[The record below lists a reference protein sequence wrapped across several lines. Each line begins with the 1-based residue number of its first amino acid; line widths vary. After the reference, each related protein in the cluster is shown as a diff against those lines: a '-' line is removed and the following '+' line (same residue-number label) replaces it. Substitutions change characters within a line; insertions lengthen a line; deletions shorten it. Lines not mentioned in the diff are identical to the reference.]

1 MEVLPKGL
9 VKYHQQTNSGN
20 YMITLTQRDECC
32 NDMITGRVA
41 VVEGLV
47 AKPMRERVHAESGL
61 LHEEDAEDPGVDE
74 ASEVVTPRETCY

>member
-1 MEVLPKGL
+1 
-9 VKYHQQTNSGN
+9 
-20 YMITLTQRDECC
+20 
-32 NDMITGRVA
+32 MITGRVA

-74 ASEVVTPRETCY
+74 ASEVVTPRKTCY